1 MSELFTAGLQFQQRK
16 TAGKVA
22 ESEAKVA
29 AQQEEL
35 GAIQRETD
43 RKSRLATALASQTA
57 SAGARGVAA
66 FEGSPLAVLEEDIRR
81 EEVATERDI
90 FQTRLAALTTRA
102 RGKIAR
108 KQLTAQARIGL
119 ISDLQEAAKSA
130 SAGGT

>member
-1 MSELFTAGLQFQQRK
+1 MSQLFTAGLQFQQRK
-16 TAGKVA
+16 TAAKAA
-22 ESEAKVA
+22 EGEAKVA

-119 ISDLQEAAKSA
+119 LSDIQEAAKSA
-130 SAGGT
+130 AAGGA